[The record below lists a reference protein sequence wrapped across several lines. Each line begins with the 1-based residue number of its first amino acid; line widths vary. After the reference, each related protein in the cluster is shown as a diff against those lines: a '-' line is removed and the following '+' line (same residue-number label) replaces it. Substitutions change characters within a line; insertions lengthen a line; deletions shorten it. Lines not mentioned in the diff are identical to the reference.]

1 MREYKEESSSRNNER
16 EGNREKM
23 REEKCRVDRRAV

>member
-16 EGNREKM
+16 EKM